1 MKKKFLLITG
11 GTGGHVIPAKN
22 FAYFLNEK
30 KVNCRIMVDKRGY
43 QYLNNFDGKIQ
54 VIGPQFT
61 EKLLVYDLD
70 EHQNQDRSQ
79 SITYSTNSIN
89 IKASKNKKH
98 ILEKFNTTQY
108 Y

>member
-1 MKKKFLLITG
+1 MVG
-11 GTGGHVIPAKN
+11 GQDELVFDGGSMFI
-22 FAYFLNEK
+22 
-30 KVNCRIMVDKRGY
+30 
-43 QYLNNFDGKIQ
+43 NFDGKIQ

-89 IKASKNKKH
+89 IKASKNKKP
-98 ILEKFNTTQY
+98 ILEKFNTTQESSIEEDQILQALILGTKDY
-108 Y
+108 VQKQDFQRF